1 MHGPSFP
8 CGTTTSCANAL
19 EDLADREALR
29 AAQANGE
36 EMFPSSLAERL
47 WSGANP
53 VRVWREYR
61 GLSVTDLARQA
72 RVSDSQLSAIE
83 RGNATGSVQTLR
95 SIADV
100 LDVTL
105 DDLTPVNQDDQSDGQ
120 AAPGK
125 QDRWNPEDHL
135 G

>member
-1 MHGPSFP
+1 MKLQTIEIDG
-8 CGTTTSCANAL
+8 CAWAIVPMRNYDELREAL

-29 AAQANGE
+29 EARASGE

-61 GLSVTDLARQA
+61 GLSATELARRA
-72 RVSDSQLSAIE
+72 EVSDAQISAIE
-83 RGNATGSVQTLR
+83 RGSVTGSVQTLR

-100 LDVTL
+100 LGVTL
-105 DDLTPVNQDDQSDGQ
+105 DDL
-120 AAPGK
+120 APAG
-125 QDRWNPEDHL
+125 QDRT
-135 G
+135 

>member
-1 MHGPSFP
+1 MKLQTIEIDG
-8 CGTTTSCANAL
+8 CAWAIVPMRNYDELREAL

-29 AAQANGE
+29 EARASGE

-61 GLSVTDLARQA
+61 GLSATELARRA
-72 RVSDSQLSAIE
+72 EVSDAQISAIE
-83 RGNATGSVQTLR
+83 RGTVTGSVQTLH

-100 LDVTL
+100 LGVSL
-105 DDLTPVNQDDQSDGQ
+105 DDL
-120 AAPGK
+120 APTG
-125 QDRWNPEDHL
+125 QDRT
-135 G
+135 

>member
-1 MHGPSFP
+1 MKLQTIEIDG
-8 CGTTTSCANAL
+8 CAWAIVPMRNYDELREAL

-29 AAQANGE
+29 EAQTSGE

-47 WSGANP
+47 WSGTNP

-61 GLSVTDLARQA
+61 GLSVADLARRA
-72 RVSDSQLSAIE
+72 RVSNSQLSAIE

-100 LDVTL
+100 LGVTL
-105 DDLTPVNQDDQSDGQ
+105 DDLAPVNQDDL
-120 AAPGK
+120 A
-125 QDRWNPEDHL
+125 
-135 G
+135 

>member
-1 MHGPSFP
+1 MKLQTIEIDG
-8 CGTTTSCANAL
+8 CAWAIVPMRNYDELREAL

-29 AAQANGE
+29 EAQASGE

-53 VRVWREYR
+53 VRIWREYR
-61 GLSVTDLARQA
+61 GLSATDLARRA
-72 RVSDSQLSAIE
+72 RVSNSQLSAIE

-100 LDVTL
+100 LGVTL
-105 DDLTPVNQDDQSDGQ
+105 DDLAPVNQDDQ
-120 AAPGK
+120 A
-125 QDRWNPEDHL
+125 
-135 G
+135 

>member
-1 MHGPSFP
+1 MKLQTIEIDG
-8 CGTTTSCANAL
+8 CAWAIVPMRNYDELREAL

-29 AAQANGE
+29 EAQASGE

-61 GLSVTDLARQA
+61 GLSATDLARRA
-72 RVSDSQLSAIE
+72 RVSNSQLSAIE

-100 LDVTL
+100 LGVTL
-105 DDLTPVNQDDQSDGQ
+105 DDLAPVNQDDL
-120 AAPGK
+120 A
-125 QDRWNPEDHL
+125 
-135 G
+135 